1 MTLRSIKKILSIT
14 LSVLF
19 LMQQGGFVFA
29 TTNVSTWADLQAGIA
44 GAADEYNVT
53 TALTA
58 DPTPAGT
65 LEVTAN
71 GYSVTGEALTWNGT
85 DPLVTIADSITFGL
99 ANDITGAIVNNGI
112 LNYSGTNIDS
122 AVTGNGTF
130 NFLGVTVTN
139 ANTIEQTAVSVD
151 AASTL
156 TNNGAI
162 TATTFTNNGVV
173 DNNAAITGAIT
184 NEGTLTSTADN
195 LVGAVENNSTLNLEG
210 GAVQAA
216 ISGTGDTNVTAD
228 LTSDYAIEQTN
239 FAIGNNAY
247 VTQNATLTAAVSNAS
262 GSTLEIDPDNLAGAV
277 DNDGTLKFNAGGAL
291 AQDITGYGLTR
302 FDGADEVVLDDAN
315 SIAQDE
321 IKVGTSATLTAN
333 ASNLS
338 ATTQVFNDGQ
348 LNLTGGTNANVID
361 GDGAVEFSGASVINN
376 GAITQTNGVVNDA
389 DSLTNAALITAE
401 ITNNLNKSLTSDAS
415 NLSGAVHNGGVLNL
429 TGGTTQDDIDG
440 DGNLF
445 ILTGDVTN
453 EHSITQTTLTATD
466 SGLINNDTVS
476 VNNLVTEA
484 TGSVT
489 NNDSF
494 TVAYNVNN
502 FGVINNEAGA
512 TLDNSADT
520 GMFANSGTVN
530 NEGTLNAYSV
540 TNAVSSN
547 FNNSNVLTFND
558 FTNNGTFYQDGG
570 ATNAAST
577 TATFDNSGEV
587 IVDAGDVYV
596 ASFTNNAGAGVYMN
610 GGTLNAE
617 TLENNNIISNDAT
630 INTVN
635 FTNYGNVSGTGTTNI
650 TGDSLNAGT
659 ITQGLV
665 TIDNN
670 ATFDNNGLLA
680 ANVSNASGS
689 TLNSDPD
696 DLGGNVAN
704 DGTLNLNA
712 AGTLTIDVTGAGE
725 TNIKGDL
732 DNQGSITQ
740 TDINIDSGV
749 VVTTNASN
757 MTATNEI
764 ANEGVINY
772 TGGTTNNTIT
782 GTGRV
787 DITGY
792 VTNGGDIT
800 QTTVSNTGVFTN
812 NGTVTANL
820 NNSHDIEGTGSI
832 TTGTGISSNSGNIT
846 QATIENNGTFDNTGH
861 ITLSGALT
869 NNDTFNT
876 NADLLTA
883 AGGIA
888 NEGNLNITGGTNA
901 NEITGT
907 NGVVNFSNTVVNN
920 GNITN
925 DTVNNTGNLTNN
937 ALITANVA
945 NSGTLNSNAANIDGD
960 INNTGTYEITGG
972 TNTNDITGS
981 GTTSI
986 LGDTIN
992 NGSITQDTVTIA
1004 STGALATA
1012 ADTVTANIANAGT
1025 LTWNADSTNSNV
1037 ITGSGVLNVAA
1048 DVTNNA
1054 SVTQESVNVSGT
1066 LTTNADLI
1074 ASNNGIYNT
1083 GDVVLTGGTNNN
1095 AINGTGDLE
1104 ITGDVANNA
1113 LVNQDTITVSSGK
1126 LTTAADAL
1134 TTANG
1139 IVNDSEISFTG
1150 GDNNNIITGNGTTFI
1165 DGTVQN
1171 LADVY
1176 TEVQVNTGAHYG
1188 VGMVDIHAD
1197 VENRGTIDLVESDID
1212 ANVTIGGTGTT
1223 NILGDTTNNGSIE
1236 QSALNIAA
1244 GGTLH
1249 SNSDYVEAAITND
1262 GTYEITA
1269 GTGNTNVISGNGNLE
1284 INSGTTIA
1292 NNAAISQGNI
1302 TITNGTLSS
1311 NADLL
1316 ASTNGI
1322 TNNSGLEL
1330 TGGTNN
1336 NVISGTGDLTTTGD
1350 VNNQAAISQ
1359 DTITVSGG
1367 QLTSDASLLTATN
1380 GITNDAAIS
1389 LTGGTNANTISGN
1402 GTTYI
1407 DGTVENTGVI
1417 DTQVGVG
1424 TSGHYATTSDID
1436 KALANNGITDIT
1448 NADVNA
1454 AITGTGTTNILGTTV
1469 NNGTI
1474 TQGNLNI
1481 ASNGNFTTDI
1491 DDVTAAIAN
1500 EGSMTWNGGSTNN
1513 NVVTGAGSLEIT
1525 GGDIDNNA
1533 AISQGNITI
1542 TGGALTSSAD
1552 LLVSTNGITNN
1563 VADGL
1568 TLTGGT
1574 NANAISGTGSLVVD
1588 GEVVNNSTV
1597 NQDSI
1602 TVSGGKLTTAADAL
1616 TTANGIVN
1624 NAAISFTSGD
1634 NNNEITGTGTTF
1646 IDGTVQNATADI
1658 YTDIQVNTGAHYG
1671 TATDIHADVEN
1682 RGTLDLIDADI
1693 DNSINIEGT
1702 GTTNILGDTTNN
1714 GRISQSALNI
1724 AAGGALHSESNQV
1737 NAAINNDG
1745 TYEITAGTVN
1755 NNVISGN
1762 GDLVISGGDIINTA
1776 AINQGSID
1784 ITGGSLTSGADLL
1797 TTVAGINNDASLE
1810 LTAGTN
1816 NNVITGT
1823 GDMTISGDVT
1833 NTADITQNTLTN
1845 TGNFINDNGSIVADI
1860 TNSGT
1865 FGNDGVITGDITNTG
1880 TLISEGDDI
1889 TGDITNNASYIITDG
1904 DNANDITGSTGA
1916 ITIQGNTTNTGV
1928 ISQDSISVATGA
1940 NFVATDMDDI
1950 TTTTG
1955 IVNAGTLEMQG
1966 GTNANNISG
1975 NTGNTKVTGD
1985 VTNNSG
1991 VSINQ
1996 GTIEISTLGTL
2007 TAYADDLTTVDG
2019 ISNSGALLLN
2029 DGTNT
2034 NAITG
2039 TGSLTIIGDVANDG
2053 AVSQDT
2059 ITIDSGKSLTSDA
2072 DLLATTNGI
2081 ANEGDL
2087 NLTGGTNENVIS
2099 GAGDTNFTNDV
2110 VNNATINQTNVTND
2124 TGTLTNNA
2132 EITAAFAN
2140 NGGTVDNNAAITGAI
2155 TNTGTIN
2162 STADNLVGAVTND
2175 GTLNVAGG
2183 TTQNVITGSGDTN
2196 ITDDLVNDYIIAQTN
2211 ITNSANFTNSGLITA
2226 DTFNNSGV
2234 VDNSNTITADITNSG
2249 TINSTADNLIGDIA
2263 NDGELNLAGGTSTH
2277 GDITG
2282 TGTTNITDDLSVNNT
2297 IDQTTVTN
2305 TANLEVYDTITATD
2319 ITNSGTITGKAS
2331 DLVASNEIANEGT
2344 LVFNAASTGASVIS
2358 GTGDVQVTAD
2368 TTLSANNTYT
2378 GETLIDGATLTIAG
2392 QDNINVDSVVLFAN
2406 DGVLQVTAAGSLD
2419 NLLKGQAATD
2429 NVTVQNDADLTLN
2442 TAIGESADFHK
2453 DGAGVMTLAMDS
2465 NGYTG
2470 DTYVGGG
2477 TLIGNTL
2484 NINNTVNGVAGTT
2497 VEFTDTADAE
2507 LNAINTLGTFV
2518 KSGSA
2523 LFNVEANAFS
2533 AAQADINSG
2542 IFAANRDITATI
2554 LNVNDGATLR
2564 GNGNITG
2571 TVNVNNGG
2579 TIAPG
2584 NSIDTL
2590 TITGDVNFANG
2601 STTAIEINETP
2612 ASDLLVITGNA
2623 NIEGGANLTVS
2634 NENGRYFEW
2643 ESFEIVNAG
2652 NVTGEFTYDGT
2663 ITDYD
2668 ASRINVEVDYNDPTK
2683 VLLVAKRKATDYEVT
2698 AEGLSHNQTQASRSI
2713 DAVSTGFGGDIT
2725 NALLQLEKLGGLNP
2739 DDVTL
2744 INPNSTLQSALA
2756 DVAGTIYANNALA
2769 TLFNAKTAHVYDR
2782 IAKRNPST
2790 GACPNC
2796 HDNVWAEYYNQYDKV
2811 YSDANSSHYTNTMT
2825 GVLAGYDRSSEDVL
2839 LGVYG
2844 GFGKSDLRQHD
2855 GSRMDLDDTT
2865 LGIYGGYR
2873 TGEWLFKGTL
2883 LGGVQHYNTKR
2894 DIRFMGRTAHGSYDG
2909 VNLALDL
2916 EGSYSIP
2923 VYNWLTV
2930 RPFIGWLNNYSHQNA
2945 FTETGAGD
2953 LNLHVFGHDQF
2964 NSQMRLGVQL
2974 EGKIKNRL
2982 SWYGSAAVKQF
2993 IGDDYAKLHM
3003 GLDTLPDPNMEIIS
3017 AKLGGTYFSGQAG
3030 LTYAINNNW
3039 SIFGNLDTG
3048 LSNKSAN
3055 CYGNIGVAYTWQHRR
3070 ILR

>member
-1 MTLRSIKKILSIT
+1 MTLRSIKKILSVT

-19 LMQQGGFVFA
+19 LLQQGGFVFA
-29 TTNVSTWADLQAGIA
+29 TTDVSTWADLQAGIA

-58 DPTPAGT
+58 DDSPNGT
-65 LEVTAN
+65 LNITAD
-71 GYSVTGEALTWNGT
+71 GYSVTGANLTANGDN
-85 DPLVTIADSITFGL
+85 DPLVNIANAITFGL
-99 ANDITGAIVNNGI
+99 GNNISGSIVNNGT
-112 LNYSGTNIDS
+112 LNYSGS
-122 AVTGNGTF
+122 SLASGAVTGNGTF

-151 AASTL
+151 AATTL
-156 TNNGAI
+156 TNNAAI

-195 LVGAVENNSTLNLEG
+195 LVGAVENNNTLNLEG

-216 ISGTGDTNVTAD
+216 ISGNGTTNVTAD
-228 LTSDYAIEQTN
+228 LSSDYAIEQTN
-239 FAIGNNAY
+239 FAISNNAY

-277 DNDGTLKFNAGGAL
+277 ANEGTLKFNAGGAL
-291 AQDITGYGLTR
+291 AQDITGNGLTR
-302 FDGADEVVLDDAN
+302 FDGNEEIVLDDAN
-315 SIAQDE
+315 SIAQDT

-338 ATTQVFNDGQ
+338 ATTEVFNDGQ
-348 LNLTGGTNANVID
+348 LNLTGGTNANAIN

-376 GAITQTNGVVNDA
+376 GAIAQANGVVNNA

-415 NLSGAVHNGGVLNL
+415 NLNGAVHNGGVLNL

-453 EHSITQTTLTATD
+453 EHAITQHYLTAT
-466 SGLINNDTVS
+466 SNFINNDTVT
-476 VNNLVTEA
+476 LDDLEILG

-489 NNDSF
+489 NNDSINV
-494 TVAYNVNN
+494 TYNVDN
-502 FGVINNEAGA
+502 FGTLNNEAGA

-520 GMFANSGTVN
+520 GVFANSGTVN

-587 IVDAGDVYV
+587 FVDAGDVYV

-610 GGTLNAE
+610 GGTLTAE

-704 DGTLNLNA
+704 EGTLNLNA
-712 AGTLTIDVTGAGE
+712 AGTLSIDVTGAGE
-725 TNIKGDL
+725 TNILGDL

-740 TDINIDSGV
+740 DDINISSGV

-757 MTATNEI
+757 MTATNDIE
-764 ANEGVINY
+764 NEGVINY

-782 GTGRV
+782 GAGRV

-869 NNDTFNT
+869 NKDTFNT

-937 ALITANVA
+937 ALITANVT

-1012 ADTVTANIANAGT
+1012 ADAVTANISNAGT

-1037 ITGSGVLNVAA
+1037 VTGSGALVVAA

-1054 SVTQESVNVSGT
+1054 SVTQESVAVTGT

-1104 ITGDVANNA
+1104 IIGDVTNNA
-1113 LVNQDTITVSSGK
+1113 LVDQDTITVTSGK

-1139 IVNDSEISFTG
+1139 IVNNDSISFTG

-1188 VGMVDIHAD
+1188 VGMNDIHAD
-1197 VENRGTIDLVESDID
+1197 VENRGTVDLIESNID

-1367 QLTSDASLLTATN
+1367 QLTSDASLLTATS
-1380 GITNDAAIS
+1380 GITNEAAIS
-1389 LTGGTNANTISGN
+1389 LTGGTNTNTISGN

-1417 DTQVGVG
+1417 DTNIGVG

-1436 KALANNGITDIT
+1436 NALSNNGIVDIT

-1454 AITGTGTTNILGTTV
+1454 AISGTGTTNILGITV

-1474 TQGNLNI
+1474 AQGNLNI

-1500 EGSMTWNGGSTNN
+1500 EGSMTWNNGSTNN

-1542 TGGALTSSAD
+1542 SGGALTSSAD

-1574 NANAISGTGSLVVD
+1574 NANIISGTGSLVVD

-1616 TTANGIVN
+1616 TTANGITN
-1624 NAAISFTSGD
+1624 NAEISFTGGD

-1646 IDGTVQNATADI
+1646 IDGNVQNLADV
-1658 YTDIQVNTGAHYG
+1658 YTQVQVNTGAHYG

-1833 NTADITQNTLTN
+1833 NTADIAQNTLTN

-1865 FGNDGVITGDITNTG
+1865 FGNDGVITGDVTNTG

-1889 TGDITNNASYIITDG
+1889 TGDITNNGSYVIVDG
-1904 DNANDITGSTGA
+1904 DNANDITGTGS
-1916 ITIQGNTTNTGV
+1916 ITVQGNTTNTGV
-1928 ISQDSISVATGA
+1928 VAQDTITVANGA
-1940 NFVATDMDDI
+1940 TLVATDITDI
-1950 TTTTG
+1950 TTTSA
-1955 IVNAGTLEMQG
+1955 IDNAGTLEMQG
-1966 GTNANNISG
+1966 GTNANAI
-1975 NTGNTKVTGD
+1975 TGTTGTLQITGA
-1985 VTNNSG
+1985 VTNTDGKNI
-1991 VSINQ
+1991 VQDTIN
-1996 GTIEISTLGTL
+1996 ISTLGSL
-2007 TAYADDLTTVDG
+2007 VADADDLNTVNG
-2019 ISNSGALLLN
+2019 IANSGALTLK
-2029 DGTNT
+2029 DGSNT
-2034 NAITG
+2034 NDISGNGTLTTNGAVDNSGNISQTSLNNTG
-2039 TGSLTIIGDVANDG
+2039 TF
-2053 AVSQDT
+2053 
-2059 ITIDSGKSLTSDA
+2059 TSDA
-2072 DLLATTNGI
+2072 SLLAFADGITNT
-2081 ANEGDL
+2081 DTL
-2087 NLTGGTNENVIS
+2087 NLTGGTNENTIE
-2099 GAGDTNFTNDV
+2099 GANGTTNFTNDV
-2110 VNNATINQTNVTND
+2110 VNNATINQKDVTND

-2162 STADNLVGAVTND
+2162 STADNLVGAVTNN

-2183 TTQNVITGSGDTN
+2183 TVQNVITGTGDTN

-2305 TANLEVYDTITATD
+2305 TANLTVNDTITATD

-2392 QDNINVDSVVLFAN
+2392 QDNISVDSVVLFAN

-2429 NVTVQNDADLTLN
+2429 NVTVQNDEDLTLN
-2442 TAIGESADFHK
+2442 TAIGESTDFHK

-2470 DTYVGGG
+2470 DTYVDGG

-2484 NINNTVNGVAGTT
+2484 NINNTVNGAAGTT

-2523 LFNVEANAFS
+2523 LFNVEANTFS

-2542 IFAANRDITATI
+2542 IFAANRDITATV
-2554 LNVNDGATLR
+2554 LNVNNGATLR

-2643 ESFEIVNAG
+2643 ESFDIVNAG
-2652 NVTGEFTYDGT
+2652 NVTGEYTYDGT

-2668 ASRINVEVDYNDPTK
+2668 ASRINVEVDYSDPTK
-2683 VLLVAKRKATDYEVT
+2683 VVLVAKRKATDYET
-2698 AEGLSHNQTQASRSI
+2698 TTDGLSHNQFQASRAI

-2739 DDVTL
+2739 DEVTL
-2744 INPNSTLQSALA
+2744 INPDSTLKTALA
-2756 DVAGTIYANNALA
+2756 DVAGTLYANNSLA

-2782 IAKRNPST
+2782 IAKRNPSK

-2796 HDNVWAEYYNQYDKV
+2796 HDNVWAEYYSQYDKV
-2811 YSDANSSHYTNTMT
+2811 YSDSNSSRYTNNMS
-2825 GVLAGYDRSSEDVL
+2825 GVLVGYDRSSENVL

-2844 GFGKSDLRQHD
+2844 GFGKSDLRQND
-2855 GSRMDLDDTT
+2855 NSKMDLDDTT
-2865 LGIYGGYR
+2865 LGIYGGYT
-2873 TGEWLFKGTL
+2873 TGDWLFKGTL
-2883 LGGVQHYNTKR
+2883 FGGVQHYNAKR
-2894 DIRFMGRTAHGSYDG
+2894 AIRFMGRTANGSYDG
-2909 VNLALDL
+2909 VSLALDL
-2916 EGSYSIP
+2916 EGSYSVP
-2923 VYNWLTV
+2923 VFSWLTV
-2930 RPFIGWLNNYSHQNA
+2930 RPFVGWLNNYSHQNA
-2945 FTETGAGD
+2945 FSETGAED
-2953 LNLHVFGHDQF
+2953 LNLRVFGHDQF
-2964 NSQMRLGVQL
+2964 NSQVRLGVQL
-2974 EGKIKNRL
+2974 EGKVKNRL

-2993 IGDDYAKLHM
+2993 IGDDYARLHM
-3003 GLDTLPDPNMEIIS
+3003 KLDNLPDTSMDIIS

-3030 LTYAINNNW
+3030 LTYAVTDNW

-3055 CYGNIGVAYTWQHRR
+3055 CYGNIGVAYTW
-3070 ILR
+3070 